1 MKALIIEDEY
11 HAARRLKKMISTI
24 RPDMVILDVLDSVR
38 DCELWFKENPNPDL
52 VFMDIQLADGVS
64 FSIFQ
69 KVNITAPVIFTTA
82 FHEYSLKAF
91 KVNSVDYLL
100 KPIDELDLENAIN
113 KYEKLNLSRGQ
124 STDESIS
131 SVMKSFVDKKPFRER
146 FLVKIRDKFIFILA
160 DEVAYF
166 YSEESVSFLVTRQG
180 KSFIFDN
187 TLSQLESELDPTK
200 FFRINRK
207 QLVHFSA
214 ITSISSYFNNRLK
227 LDLQPK
233 CKEEALVSREKVK
246 EFKLWL
252 GA

>member
-11 HAARRLKKMISTI
+11 HAAKRLKSMLSVI
-24 RPDMVILDVLDSVR
+24 RPSIEIVGGLDSVR
-38 DCELWFKENPNPDL
+38 DCVSWFNENENPDL
-52 VFMDIQLADGVS
+52 VFMDIQLADGLS

-69 KVNITAPVIFTTA
+69 QVKITAPVIFTTA

-100 KPIDELDLENAIN
+100 KPIDELDLENAII
-113 KYEKLNLSRGQ
+113 KYENLNLNRSQ
-124 STDESIS
+124 APDASIS
-131 SVMKSFVDKKPFRER
+131 SVMQSFVDKKPFRER

-166 YSEESVSFLVTRQG
+166 YSEESVSFLVTQQG

-187 TLSQLESELDPTK
+187 TLSQLEGELDPAK

-214 ITSISSYFNNRLK
+214 IKSIVSYFNNRLK

-233 CKEEALVSREKVK
+233 YKVEALVSREKVK
-246 EFKLWL
+246 DFKLWL